1 MKDQILQELR
11 ALIEIIN
18 TYKVKYG
25 EDDIRPSF
33 FDGYFQIIR
42 TFYAAYFHLDSDDIL
57 EKYHEIYPDRIIAR
71 ADISVHL
78 QGHKNLLNSFLIINC
93 WSNFELFITLFSNTI
108 LNDDQKDKLLK
119 VDYDRMKTIL
129 KNIEIDEA
137 TEEKLKKCI
146 KYHIAHTPV
155 MYKYGKIFK
164 MVVSYPSTRN
174 KNDDRKFLD
183 FFGKLRNCIH
193 SNYIYFGNETYRYD
207 YLGENYLFEPN
218 KLISHSPSQE
228 NSIFRLTQNL
238 NEIGKSII
246 ENISYDKEIY
256 DPSIELIEE

>member
-129 KNIEIDEA
+129 KNI
-137 TEEKLKKCI
+137 
-146 KYHIAHTPV
+146 
-155 MYKYGKIFK
+155 
-164 MVVSYPSTRN
+164 
-174 KNDDRKFLD
+174 
-183 FFGKLRNCIH
+183 
-193 SNYIYFGNETYRYD
+193 
-207 YLGENYLFEPN
+207 
-218 KLISHSPSQE
+218 
-228 NSIFRLTQNL
+228 
-238 NEIGKSII
+238 
-246 ENISYDKEIY
+246 
-256 DPSIELIEE
+256 